1 MVIMPALN
9 AKLFD
14 EIMELIES
22 GDSLS
27 DILKQNKEYPTRRIF
42 YKYMKGDDDRIHKYA
57 RATSVRADFL
67 FDQIL
72 EIADKQDKD
81 IEISKDGIEIINH
94 NIVNRNRLQIDS
106 RKWVLSKMNPKKY
119 GEKLDVTS
127 DGESIGID
135 VKFIKRGE
143 TGKT

>member
-1 MVIMPALN
+1 MPALTIK
-9 AKLFD
+9 AFD
-14 EIMELIES
+14 EIIGLLEK

-27 DILKQNKEYPTRRIF
+27 DVLKQNKDYPSRPTF
-42 YKYMKGDDDRIHKYA
+42 YKFLKGNDDCFNKYA
-57 RATSVRADFL
+57 RATKMRADFL

-81 IEISKDGIEIINH
+81 VVISKEGIEVINH
-94 NIVNRNRLQIDS
+94 NLVNRNRLQIDS

-127 DGESIGID
+127 DGEQISFE
-135 VKFIKRGE
+135 VNW
-143 TGKT
+143 GKSEKDKD

>member
-1 MVIMPALN
+1 MPSLTIKA
-9 AKLFD
+9 FD
-14 EIMELIES
+14 EIIGLLEE

-27 DILKQNKEYPTRRIF
+27 EVLRGNKEYPSRPTF
-42 YKYMKGDDDRIHKYA
+42 YKFLKEADDRINKYA
-57 RATSVRADFL
+57 RATKMRADFL

-81 IEISKDGIEIINH
+81 VLISKDGIEVVNH
-94 NIVNRNRLQIDS
+94 NLVNRNRLQIDS

-127 DGESIGID
+127 DGEQISFE
-135 VKFIKRGE
+135 VNW
-143 TGKT
+143 GKSENKKD

>member
-1 MVIMPALN
+1 MPALTIK
-9 AKLFD
+9 AFD
-14 EIMELIES
+14 EIIGLLEK

-27 DILKQNKEYPTRRIF
+27 DVLKQNKDYPSRPTF
-42 YKYMKGDDDRIHKYA
+42 YKYMKGEDDRFNKYA
-57 RATSVRADFL
+57 RATKMRADFL

-81 IEISKDGIEIINH
+81 VEISKDGIEVVNH
-94 NIVNRNRLQIDS
+94 NLVNRNRLQIDS

-143 TGKT
+143 AGKAGS